1 MKPGAPIDHFDAQV
15 AEDLEFDVIR
25 LLLADLAG
33 CPTSEQRAEQLIP
46 SKDRAWVVRTLQ
58 ETDEM
63 RRIRQGGLGFPHLEF
78 EEIKREIKLL
88 NVRDS
93 VLDEA
98 GFRRISTACR
108 IMNGVL
114 EVLDQSDEP
123 WPRLEAVVAGQ
134 EPQWELIDAIDLVFD
149 AKGQIRDDAS
159 PALMSIRQDMTTIR
173 RKINRSFLKAMK
185 AVQEK
190 GQLADIKEGF
200 VQERRALAVISSYKR
215 QVSGAVLG
223 SSNTGSVTFIEPGS
237 CIPLNHEMELLK
249 DDERKEIRSILR
261 ELTRNIRRHLP
272 QIKGHQ
278 RGLTELD
285 WIATRSRLADRLEGS
300 LPQISKQAGIHL
312 LSAFHPLLLQT
323 NNKAGK
329 PTHPQHVHLKK
340 GQRMLVISGPNAGG
354 KSITM
359 KTVGLL
365 QLMAQSGLL
374 IPCHNASVLGVFDSI
389 LPDIGDHQSIENQ
402 LSTYSYR
409 LGRMRHFL
417 SVAKPRSLL
426 LLDEFGTGSDPELG
440 GALAEVFFE
449 ELYDR
454 GAFGVIT
461 THYANIKTRAAK
473 LPEAF
478 NGSMLFDRDSL
489 APLYQL
495 EVGQP
500 GSSFTFEVAEIN
512 GISNQL
518 IARAKGKLD
527 KRRVEL
533 DGLLGDLQKEKS
545 KLAKVMNRQLRA
557 ELEAE
562 KAMAEAN
569 QITSAMEEK
578 ERSLNTQIDD
588 LNQARV
594 RGSKLGQ
601 FIDKFKPGQA
611 NKALLEEIKTYL
623 AKEQAKREAASS
635 KGSKPAPKRRPNHQS
650 EKIVQGSLVRLRSGK
665 ERGDVIAVKGNQIT
679 VMFGSF
685 KTQVKRDQL
694 TWLR

>member
-1 MKPGAPIDHFDAQV
+1 
-15 AEDLEFDVIR
+15 
-25 LLLADLAG
+25 
-33 CPTSEQRAEQLIP
+33 
-46 SKDRAWVVRTLQ
+46 
-58 ETDEM
+58 
-63 RRIRQGGLGFPHLEF
+63 
-78 EEIKREIKLL
+78 
-88 NVRDS
+88 
-93 VLDEA
+93 
-98 GFRRISTACR
+98 
-108 IMNGVL
+108 
-114 EVLDQSDEP
+114 
-123 WPRLEAVVAGQ
+123 
-134 EPQWELIDAIDLVFD
+134 
-149 AKGQIRDDAS
+149 
-159 PALMSIRQDMTTIR
+159 
-173 RKINRSFLKAMK
+173 
-185 AVQEK
+185 
-190 GQLADIKEGF
+190 
-200 VQERRALAVISSYKR
+200 
-215 QVSGAVLG
+215 
-223 SSNTGSVTFIEPGS
+223 
-237 CIPLNHEMELLK
+237 
-249 DDERKEIRSILR
+249 
-261 ELTRNIRRHLP
+261 
-272 QIKGHQ
+272 
-278 RGLTELD
+278 
-285 WIATRSRLADRLEGS
+285 
-300 LPQISKQAGIHL
+300 
-312 LSAFHPLLLQT
+312 
-323 NNKAGK
+323 
-329 PTHPQHVHLKK
+329 
-340 GQRMLVISGPNAGG
+340 
-354 KSITM
+354 
-359 KTVGLL
+359 
-365 QLMAQSGLL
+365 
-374 IPCHNASVLGVFDSI
+374 
-389 LPDIGDHQSIENQ
+389 
-402 LSTYSYR
+402 
-409 LGRMRHFL
+409 
-417 SVAKPRSLL
+417 
-426 LLDEFGTGSDPELG
+426 
-440 GALAEVFFE
+440 
-449 ELYDR
+449 
-454 GAFGVIT
+454 
-461 THYANIKTRAAK
+461 
-473 LPEAF
+473 
-478 NGSMLFDRDSL
+478 MLFDRDSL